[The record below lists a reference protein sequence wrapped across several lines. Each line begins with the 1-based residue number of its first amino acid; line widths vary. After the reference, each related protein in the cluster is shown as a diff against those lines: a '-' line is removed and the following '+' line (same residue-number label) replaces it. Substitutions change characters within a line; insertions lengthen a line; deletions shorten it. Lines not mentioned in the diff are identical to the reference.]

1 MKLDDNAELRTSN
14 IARLKQ
20 IATSL
25 NPAMHPLPRTPA
37 EWLNEIA
44 DAYADAYEALPFMR
58 SQGMEPDQSLLFH
71 MAPRVALKFR
81 GLPEQ
86 QAEAATEAALCSYV
100 ASKEQVGV
108 ALDDPHIAFAFCY
121 LAAQFG
127 LGLASDEAINEI
139 MAFIEEGDAILA
151 RAITRRTRAK
161 EPSRRQRRI
170 RSAHGV

>member
-1 MKLDDNAELRTSN
+1 MSL
-14 IARLKQ
+14 
-20 IATSL
+20 ATY
-25 NPAMHPLPRTPA
+25 PRMHRLPRTPA

-44 DAYADAYEALPFMR
+44 DAYADASEALPFMR
-58 SQGMEPDQSLLFH
+58 SQGMEPDESLLFH

-81 GLPEQ
+81 GLPER

-127 LGLASDEAINEI
+127 LGIVGEQTVHEV
-139 MAFIEEGDAILA
+139 MAFVEENDVALA

-161 EPSRRQRRI
+161 EPGRRKRRI
-170 RSAHGV
+170 RSTHDV

>member
-1 MKLDDNAELRTSN
+1 MKLDERGELRTSD
-14 IARLKQ
+14 ITRLKQ
-20 IATSL
+20 KATSL

-44 DAYADAYEALPFMR
+44 DAYADAHEALPYMQ
-58 SQGMEPDQSLLFH
+58 SEGIEPDESLLFH

-86 QAEAATEAALCSYV
+86 QAEAVTEAALCSYI

-127 LGLASDEAINEI
+127 PGIVSEQSIHEV
-139 MAFIEEGDAILA
+139 MAFIEENDAILA
-151 RAITRRTRAK
+151 RAIIRRTRTK
-161 EPSRRQRRI
+161 QQSRRPRRI
-170 RSAHGV
+170 RSTQNV